1 MAEKKDEKKATNQKA
16 GPFPSPT
23 PEEKLVRETDRLK
36 GERAQA
42 ERMEKNTAQE
52 GESRSS
58 SQAPAP
64 TKSQN
69 KGSEGKQDAG
79 EPVPPAGSS
88 ITIEGDG
95 TTPIIGVDG
104 KVRTVERGVPIEVSD
119 EEVAYLKTAGLPFK
133 TGKKQ

>member
-1 MAEKKDEKKATNQKA
+1 M
-16 GPFPSPT
+16 
-23 PEEKLVRETDRLK
+23 RETDRLK

-52 GESRSS
+52 GEPLSK
-58 SQAPAP
+58 APAHEEAP
-64 TKSQN
+64 KERAEN
-69 KGSEGKQDAG
+69 KEQDAG

-119 EEVAYLKTAGLPFK
+119 EEIAYLKTAGLPFRK
-133 TGKKQ
+133 GNK